1 MYKEISYWKMSYFSN
16 RLHEIFNMDSFLF
29 LGVDF
34 LRERRE
40 KGELLSQT
48 QREDD
53 WDGFW
58 PSLQGF
64 FVIFFESSA
73 KKFYIF

>member
-53 WDGFW
+53 
-58 PSLQGF
+58 
-64 FVIFFESSA
+64 
-73 KKFYIF
+73 